1 MEKYDPNKHYHIG
14 YYEDGY
20 DLEVTAYK
28 RINEPVWDAY
38 LPHYEVDDFKKVEK
52 MKLGEYIDDYGIKV
66 YSFSNDIDDEEA
78 RTIFENW
85 LKRMELFKDKMK
97 RRLLSCKIVISFSYS
112 YSKFTYLL
120 SLLYLLHQKCILTL
134 VV

>member
-38 LPHYEVDDFKKVEK
+38 LPHYEADGFYKKVEE

-66 YSFSNDIDDEEA
+66 YSFSMISMMMMMM
-78 RTIFENW
+78 
-85 LKRMELFKDKMK
+85 KHELFLKNG
-97 RRLLSCKIVISFSYS
+97 
-112 YSKFTYLL
+112 
-120 SLLYLLHQKCILTL
+120 
-134 VV
+134 

>member
-1 MEKYDPNKHYHIG
+1 
-14 YYEDGY
+14 
-20 DLEVTAYK
+20 
-28 RINEPVWDAY
+28 
-38 LPHYEVDDFKKVEK
+38 
-52 MKLGEYIDDYGIKV
+52 MKLGEYIDEYGIKV
-66 YSFSNDIDDEEA
+66 YSFSNDINDEEA

-112 YSKFTYLL
+112 KFTYLL

>member
-38 LPHYEVDDFKKVEK
+38 IPHYEADDFYKKVEG
-52 MKLGEYIDDYGIKV
+52 MKLGKYIDDYGIMV
-66 YSFSNDIDDEEA
+66 YSFGNDIDDDEA
-78 RTIFENW
+78 RIIFEKW
-85 LKRMELFKDKMK
+85 LKERDCL
-97 RRLLSCKIVISFSYS
+97 KI
-112 YSKFTYLL
+112 KQKGDCYLI
-120 SLLYLLHQKCILTL
+120 K
-134 VV
+134 

>member
-38 LPHYEVDDFKKVEK
+38 IPHYEADDFYKKVEE
-52 MKLGEYIDDYGIKV
+52 MKLGEYIDDYGIMV
-66 YSFSNDIDDEEA
+66 YSFSDDMDDEEA
-78 RTIFENW
+78 RIMFENW
-85 LKRMELFKDKMK
+85 LKKNE
-97 RRLLSCKIVISFSYS
+97 IV
-112 YSKFTYLL
+112 
-120 SLLYLLHQKCILTL
+120 
-134 VV
+134 